1 MPYQEKSPPY
11 PRERFK
17 LPTGIYVKFKN
28 SINPEVIIIKVRA
41 FLLCF
46 GLLLSLDFLN
56 CEENKRFPTNNLIW
70 EKLNSAPKG
79 MSIDAALMQPKCFGQ
94 DMNNFVL
101 DQFVEV
107 KDQGDEGTCYS
118 YAATA
123 NIEAALYR
131 QTGTRRSLS
140 REYATV
146 SHCLRPE
153 KRNYIGILDKIHTPD
168 SEGGYNSFFDG
179 DSQLGNI
186 ESLLNQE
193 RAPWDLPPN
202 KKAKLQK
209 YYTELK
215 LKIEKL
221 SSEIRLK
228 TDPLVARRNEL
239 QTEKEKLE
247 NEKEQLKRYI
257 VNTEMPHETFEN
269 LKKKYIEII
278 NHLGMID
285 DEINNNNRTLEE
297 LTTPNGKKICEEGV
311 GCYLRKINENTEKA
325 NLRDL
330 KLNRDTDS
338 DLEESKSSE
347 CNSSYNSQVISKIMR
362 NLCIG
367 VPVAASVTNTKINT
381 KNSSNKNSEEKFV
394 DAHAMVIKGVKTIE
408 GIPHFVFRNSWG
420 KNAEETTL
428 SFWEACKIKHTGSV
442 LNTAPLQGDSISE
455 RHAWIN
461 SSTEKP
467 RTPDTIASYEFF
479 RSRLGKFIKID
490 QERFADEK
498 APEYHRKLPPLP
510 FTSTNKHKSGKK

>member
-1 MPYQEKSPPY
+1 MFWAPTK
-11 PRERFK
+11 PR
-17 LPTGIYVKFKN
+17 
-28 SINPEVIIIKVRA
+28 
-41 FLLCF
+41 
-46 GLLLSLDFLN
+46 FLN

-168 SEGGYNSFFDG
+168 SEGGYNSF
-179 DSQLGNI
+179 LMVIHNLVI
-186 ESLLNQE
+186 LNLSLIKKELPGICHLIKSK
-193 RAPWDLPPN
+193 AP
-202 KKAKLQK
+202 K

-269 LKKKYIEII
+269 LKK
-278 NHLGMID
+278 
-285 DEINNNNRTLEE
+285 
-297 LTTPNGKKICEEGV
+297 
-311 GCYLRKINENTEKA
+311 NT
-325 NLRDL
+325 
-330 KLNRDTDS
+330 
-338 DLEESKSSE
+338 
-347 CNSSYNSQVISKIMR
+347 
-362 NLCIG
+362 
-367 VPVAASVTNTKINT
+367 
-381 KNSSNKNSEEKFV
+381 
-394 DAHAMVIKGVKTIE
+394 
-408 GIPHFVFRNSWG
+408 
-420 KNAEETTL
+420 
-428 SFWEACKIKHTGSV
+428 
-442 LNTAPLQGDSISE
+442 
-455 RHAWIN
+455 
-461 SSTEKP
+461 
-467 RTPDTIASYEFF
+467 
-479 RSRLGKFIKID
+479 
-490 QERFADEK
+490 
-498 APEYHRKLPPLP
+498 
-510 FTSTNKHKSGKK
+510 